1 MPITISGARVG
12 EQEEMKNEELTEQ
25 TTTVCFADNRQQSEE
40 VNMITNEEKIKKTDG
55 ATKRRKNKD
64 RIQALEALRKVTE
77 LEVRVITFIQ
87 RWKKLQALQALLV

>member
-77 LEVRVITFIQ
+77 LEVGYRSCQAHFQVCITP
-87 RWKKLQALQALLV
+87 